1 MAALNINDLAMMV
14 KVIDLGSEKGI
25 FKGAD
30 LKPVGDL
37 RERIVEF
44 VKQVEAAK
52 EQTNEQPTSEQAE

>member
-1 MAALNINDLAMMV
+1 MASLNVNDLAMVV
-14 KVIDLGSEKGI
+14 KIIDLGSEKGI

-44 VKQVEAAK
+44 VKQVTENKEEA
-52 EQTNEQPTSEQAE
+52 NESTSEQPK

>member
-1 MAALNINDLAMMV
+1 MAALNINDLAMVV
-14 KVIDLGSEKGI
+14 KIIDLGSEKGI

-44 VKQVEAAK
+44 VKQVEASK
-52 EQTNEQPTSEQAE
+52 EQTDEPTSAEAE

>member
-1 MAALNINDLAMMV
+1 MATLNVNDLAMVV
-14 KVIDLGSEKGI
+14 KIIDLGSEKGI

-44 VKQVEAAK
+44 VKQVEATK
-52 EQTNEQPTSEQAE
+52 EQPNESTSTEAE

>member
-1 MAALNINDLAMMV
+1 MASLNINDLAMVV

-44 VKQVEAAK
+44 IKQVEATQGAS
-52 EQTNEQPTSEQAE
+52 NEPTTSEAE

>member
-1 MAALNINDLAMMV
+1 MASLNVNDLAMVV
-14 KVIDLGSEKGI
+14 KIIDLGSEKGI

-44 VKQVEAAK
+44 VKQVTENKEEA
-52 EQTNEQPTSEQAE
+52 NESTSEQSE

>member
-1 MAALNINDLAMMV
+1 MATLNVNDLAMVV
-14 KVIDLGSEKGI
+14 KIIDLGSEKGI

-52 EQTNEQPTSEQAE
+52 EQPNESTSTETQ

>member
-1 MAALNINDLAMMV
+1 MAALNINDLAMVV

-25 FKGAD
+25 FKGPD

-44 VKQVEAAK
+44 IKQVEAT
-52 EQTNEQPTSEQAE
+52 QGVPNEPTTAEAE

>member
-1 MAALNINDLAMMV
+1 MTTLNINDLAMVV

-25 FKGAD
+25 FKGPD

-44 VKQVEAAK
+44 IKQVEATQGEA
-52 EQTNEQPTSEQAE
+52 NESTTPKAE

>member
-1 MAALNINDLAMMV
+1 MASLNINDLAMVV

-44 VKQVEAAK
+44 IKQVEAT
-52 EQTNEQPTSEQAE
+52 QGVTNEPTTSEAE

>member
-1 MAALNINDLAMMV
+1 MTTLNVNDLAMVV
-14 KVIDLGSEKGI
+14 KIIDLGSEKGI

-52 EQTNEQPTSEQAE
+52 EQDNESTSTETK

>member
-1 MAALNINDLAMMV
+1 MATLNVNDLAMVV
-14 KVIDLGSEKGI
+14 KIIDLGSEKGI

-44 VKQVEAAK
+44 VKQVEANK
-52 EQTNEQPTSEQAE
+52 EQPNESTSAEAQ

>member
-1 MAALNINDLAMMV
+1 MTTLNVNDLAMVV
-14 KVIDLGSEKGI
+14 KIIDLGSEKGI

-52 EQTNEQPTSEQAE
+52 EQTDESIGTETK

>member
-1 MAALNINDLAMMV
+1 MTSLNVNDLAMVV
-14 KVIDLGSEKGI
+14 KIIDLGSEKGI

-44 VKQVEAAK
+44 VKQVEASQGA
-52 EQTNEQPTSEQAE
+52 TNESTSSKAE